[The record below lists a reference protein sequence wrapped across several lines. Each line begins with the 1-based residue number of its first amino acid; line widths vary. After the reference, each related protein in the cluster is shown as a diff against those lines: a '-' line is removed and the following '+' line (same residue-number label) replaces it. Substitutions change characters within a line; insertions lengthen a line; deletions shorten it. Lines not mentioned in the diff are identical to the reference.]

1 MLDLPGVFGYLMQSM
16 GSDTIEGLKTPS
28 LLLDVGRVRAN
39 AARITAIVNRH
50 NVRLRPH
57 IKTHKCIEIARIQT
71 AGHGGAITVSTLAE
85 AKAFAGDGFND
96 ITYAVPIEPGK
107 FEEVAAMVR
116 DGVDL
121 KVITDEVSTPA
132 SLNEVA
138 HQIGVTIGVFLEVDC
153 GDHRSGV
160 QPDSPEATSIAKAI
174 KEASNLKF
182 AGILTHGGH
191 SYNANT
197 IEEVK
202 AIAGQ
207 ERDVMVDLAE
217 RLRAD
222 GIDVPT
228 VSIGS
233 TPTVSHAED
242 LSGIDEVRP
251 GNYILFDAFQATIGS
266 CSVGDCALTVLAAVV
281 HRGSDK
287 VIIDAGAIALSKD
300 RGPVDRDPGCGYG
313 RVLDIDGI
321 DLGLRVAGVSQEH
334 GVIPV
339 SDQVLLDR
347 LSVGTRV
354 RILANHSCI
363 SAAQHTHFN
372 VLEDGQIVDKWQIH
386 RGW

>member
-1 MLDLPGVFGYLMQSM
+1 MQSM
-16 GSDTIEGLKTPS
+16 SSQTIEHLKTPS
-28 LLLDVGRVRAN
+28 LLLDVKRVRAN
-39 AARITAIVNRH
+39 AARMTSIVDRH

-71 AGHGGAITVSTLAE
+71 AGHNGAVTVSTLAE
-85 AKAFAGDGFND
+85 AKAFAVNGFRD

-107 FEEVAAMVR
+107 FEELAAIVQ

-121 KVITDEVSTPA
+121 KVITDDPSTPA
-132 SLNEVA
+132 GLNEIA
-138 HQIGVTIGVFLEVDC
+138 RARGVMIGVFLEVDC

-160 QPDSPEATSIAKAI
+160 QPDSPEATEIPKVI
-174 KEASNLKF
+174 TEASNLTF

-202 AIAGQ
+202 AIARQ
-207 ERDVMVDLAE
+207 ERDVMVELAE
-217 RLRAD
+217 RLRSA
-222 GIDVPT
+222 GIEVLT

-233 TPTVSHAED
+233 TPTITHADE
-242 LSGIDEVRP
+242 LTGIDEVRP
-251 GNYILFDAFQATIGS
+251 GNYILFDAYQATIES
-266 CSVGDCALTVLAAVV
+266 CAFDDCALTILAAVV
-281 HRGSDK
+281 HRSDK
-287 VIIDAGAIALSKD
+287 KIIINAGAIALSKD
-300 RGPVDRDPGCGYG
+300 RGPIDRDPGCGYG
-313 RVLDIDGI
+313 RVLDIDGN
-321 DLGLRVAGVSQEH
+321 DLGLRVSGISQEH

-339 SDQVLLDR
+339 SDKALLER
-347 LSVGTRV
+347 LAVGTRV

-363 SAAQHTHFN
+363 SAAQHTYFN

>member
-1 MLDLPGVFGYLMQSM
+1 MQSM
-16 GSDTIEGLKTPS
+16 SSQTIEHLKTPS
-28 LLLDVGRVRAN
+28 LLLDVKRVRAN
-39 AARITAIVNRH
+39 AARMTSIVDRH

-71 AGHGGAITVSTLAE
+71 AGHNGAVTVSTLAE
-85 AKAFAGDGFND
+85 AKAFAVNGFRD

-107 FEEVAAMVR
+107 FEELAAIVQ

-121 KVITDEVSTPA
+121 KVITDDPSTPA
-132 SLNEVA
+132 GLNEIA
-138 HQIGVTIGVFLEVDC
+138 RARGVMIGVFLEVDC

-160 QPDSPEATSIAKAI
+160 QPDSPEATEIPKVI
-174 KEASNLKF
+174 TEASNLTF

-202 AIAGQ
+202 AIARQ
-207 ERDVMVDLAE
+207 ERDVMVELAE
-217 RLRAD
+217 RLRSA
-222 GIDVPT
+222 GIEVLT

-233 TPTVSHAED
+233 TPTITHADE
-242 LSGIDEVRP
+242 LTGIDEVRP
-251 GNYILFDAFQATIGS
+251 GNYILFDAYQATIES
-266 CSVGDCALTVLAAVV
+266 CAFDDCALTILAAVV
-281 HRGSDK
+281 HRSDK
-287 VIIDAGAIALSKD
+287 KIIIDAGAIALSKD
-300 RGPVDRDPGCGYG
+300 RGPIDRDPGCGYG
-313 RVLDIDGI
+313 RVLDIDGN
-321 DLGLRVAGVSQEH
+321 DLGLRVSGVSQEH

-339 SDQVLLDR
+339 SDKALLER
-347 LSVGTRV
+347 LAVGTRV

-363 SAAQHTHFN
+363 SAAQHTYFN

>member
-1 MLDLPGVFGYLMQSM
+1 MQSM
-16 GSDTIEGLKTPS
+16 SSQTIEHLKTPS
-28 LLLDVGRVRAN
+28 LLLDVKRVRAN
-39 AARITAIVNRH
+39 AARMTSIVDRH

-71 AGHGGAITVSTLAE
+71 AGHNGAVTVSTLAE
-85 AKAFAGDGFND
+85 AKAFAVNGFRD

-107 FEEVAAMVR
+107 FEELAAIVQ

-121 KVITDEVSTPA
+121 KVITDDPSTPA
-132 SLNEVA
+132 GLNEIA
-138 HQIGVTIGVFLEVDC
+138 RARGVMIGVFLEVDC

-160 QPDSPEATSIAKAI
+160 QPDSPEATEIPKVI
-174 KEASNLKF
+174 TEASNLTF

-202 AIAGQ
+202 AIARQ
-207 ERDVMVDLAE
+207 ERDVMVELAE
-217 RLRAD
+217 RLRSA
-222 GIDVPT
+222 GIEVLT

-233 TPTVSHAED
+233 TPTITHADE
-242 LSGIDEVRP
+242 LTGIDEVRP
-251 GNYILFDAFQATIGS
+251 GNYILFDAYQATIES
-266 CSVGDCALTVLAAVV
+266 CAFDDCALTVLAAVV
-281 HRGSDK
+281 HRSDK
-287 VIIDAGAIALSKD
+287 KIIIDAGAIALSKD
-300 RGPVDRDPGCGYG
+300 RGPIDRDPGCGYG
-313 RVLDIDGI
+313 RVLDIDGN
-321 DLGLRVAGVSQEH
+321 DLGLRVSGISQEH

-339 SDQVLLDR
+339 SDKALLER
-347 LSVGTRV
+347 LAVGTRV

-363 SAAQHTHFN
+363 SAAQHTYFN